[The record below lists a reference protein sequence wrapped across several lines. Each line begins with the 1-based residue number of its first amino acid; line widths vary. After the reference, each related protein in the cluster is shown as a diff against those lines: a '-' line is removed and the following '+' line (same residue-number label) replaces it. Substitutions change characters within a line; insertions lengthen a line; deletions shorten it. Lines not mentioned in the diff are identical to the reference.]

1 VLDEP
6 GEGPWKGWIELPGV
20 DPLGDGGND
29 VGAAAGPVAG
39 HAIQVGSL
47 SLVVTP
53 VRGKRRCSWHWQ
65 DSAVL
70 HRVNSVIRRGDKF
83 RIDIGVGDGRDEV

>member
-1 VLDEP
+1 LAEQC
-6 GEGPWKGWIELPGV
+6 GEQPDATVAILNTSRM
-20 DPLGDGGND
+20 ND
-29 VGAAAGPVAG
+29 RVQQQTLHGPVAG
-39 HAIQVGSL
+39 RAIQVGSL